1 MKMYKL
7 LSVIVIILLTVS
19 LTSAQDST
27 LKVITT
33 DRNNKKDSTLSPFLE
48 EQSNWFRNPE
58 IPSFVI
64 QGPDKMFSLGIGGFI
79 NLTSSFDFDGIV
91 NDLDFITYNIQ
102 LPKQYFE
109 KQQFQ
114 MYANSSL
121 LYFKVIQKI
130 SDKHLVGYLSA
141 NFRGVDNTFN
151 MYQVYVKYLGLE
163 FGKNWSS
170 FTDEASWPL
179 TVNYLGLNSMT
190 EVLNPL
196 IRYKHKFTNGWE
208 AGLSL
213 EMPDFKTEFEY
224 VLNLKQKVPD
234 IPVFLQYSFGS
245 SHIRLAGIYRNLLY
259 RDTISN
265 ENRSV
270 SGAGVSLTG
279 DVNLSKKMQLYFQA
293 MYGEGIGNYI
303 EDLSID
309 RLNVYPV
316 TGEPGVLAALPAYAY
331 FGALQ
336 YNFSKDFFSTF
347 MYSQMKVF
355 PENYPDPDF
364 YSYGIQFTGNV
375 FWNFLP
381 SAQAGLEY
389 CFGKRVNQDGA
400 NATANR
406 VEFML
411 QYNF

>member
-1 MKMYKL
+1 MYIL
-7 LSVIVIILLTVS
+7 LSIIVIILNTVS
-19 LTSAQDST
+19 GISAQDST
-27 LKVITT
+27 LRVMIT
-33 DRNNKKDSTLSPFLE
+33 DRNNKKDSALSPFTE
-48 EQSNWFRNPE
+48 EQSSWFRNPE

-64 QGPDKMFSLGIGGFI
+64 QGPDKLFSLGIGGFL
-79 NLTSSFDFDGIV
+79 NLTSSYDIDGII
-91 NDLDFITYNIQ
+91 NDLDFITYKIQ
-102 LPKQYFE
+102 LPQNSYE

-114 MYANSSL
+114 MYANASL

-130 SDKHLVGYLSA
+130 SDKNLVGYLSA

-151 MYQVYVKYLGLE
+151 LYQVYVKYLGLE
-163 FGKNWSS
+163 FGKNWSTFS
-170 FTDEASWPL
+170 DEASWPI

-196 IRYKHKFTNGWE
+196 IRYKHKFAKVWE

-224 VLNLKQKVPD
+224 VINLKQKVPD
-234 IPVFLQYSFGS
+234 IPAFLQYSFGS

-259 RDTISN
+259 RDTINN
-265 ENRSV
+265 ENKSV
-270 SGAGVSLTG
+270 TGAGVSLTG
-279 DVNLSKKMQLYFQA
+279 DVNFSRKVQMYFLA
-293 MYGEGIGNYI
+293 IYGEGIGNYI

-316 TGEPGVLAALPAYAY
+316 TGEPGILAALPAYAY

-336 YNFSKDFFSTF
+336 YNFNKDLFSTL
-347 MYSQMKVF
+347 MYSQLKVF
-355 PENYPDPDF
+355 PINYPDPDF
-364 YSYGIQFTGNV
+364 YSYGIQFAGNM

-400 NATANR
+400 FATANR
-406 VEFML
+406 FEFML